1 MPENTKINVS
11 EELNQSIVIH
21 KNIAPELLFVDVAK
35 LKNDLRDYSDAI
47 KQTSDWVSVV
57 SLAISLI
64 LANCT
69 SNFQEFLGLSSA
81 TWKAIFVIGMVASII
96 WVVVVLVRLYRYKDK
111 YNVDNLIKSI
121 IDKAETV
128 HK

>member
-11 EELNQSIVIH
+11 EELSRSVVVH
-21 KNIAPELLFVDVAK
+21 KNFVTELLIVDVAK
-35 LKNDLRDYSDAI
+35 LKNELRDYDEAI
-47 KQTSDWVSVV
+47 KQTGDWISVV

-64 LANCT
+64 LVNCT
-69 SNFQEFLGLSSA
+69 SNFQEFLGLSSE
-81 TWKAIFVIGMVASII
+81 TWKAIFVIGMAASII

-121 IDKAETV
+121 IDKAETIN
-128 HK
+128 K